1 MWRLSEVA
9 GIVKA
14 TVSYRL
20 GVGRNFLVF
29 SIPLCYTGLSK
40 RRFYYLTIREVEMEE
55 DTDAK
60 EDLVGLSGLIVELA
74 WTYRDVAASF

>member
-1 MWRLSEVA
+1 
-9 GIVKA
+9 
-14 TVSYRL
+14 
-20 GVGRNFLVF
+20 
-29 SIPLCYTGLSK
+29 
-40 RRFYYLTIREVEMEE
+40 MEE